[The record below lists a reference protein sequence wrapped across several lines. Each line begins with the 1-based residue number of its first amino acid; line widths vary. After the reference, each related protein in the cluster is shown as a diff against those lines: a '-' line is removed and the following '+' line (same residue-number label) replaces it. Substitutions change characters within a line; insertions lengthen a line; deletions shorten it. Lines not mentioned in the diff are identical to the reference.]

1 MAGAVKAAAPA
12 FREVNIPPFD
22 NMQNVLPVFYIKYL
36 YNLFSSVQI
45 CAILCYKGKNTIP
58 NLENFS
64 EYRTAAFGKRQGLS
78 RCGQGE
84 ISMGRIIKNTIFTL
98 VFLTLS
104 ASTAI
109 LAYLH
114 FTASKDEDISGEWT
128 AYLDMTEQASAIAY
142 SWLQDIEAV
151 SVSLEDMES
160 YMQDLTIS
168 VHLTLDAAKPSE
180 GTFRCIVLPESYDAC
195 ERAAYEAFAQ
205 AFQALLAERLR
216 MAGYEGEMDPGA
228 IEALVTETFGMSTVS
243 YLMSCGPALLPSL
256 EDLQIQ
262 YDCSGVYEAEEGV
275 LVRQIEAGGLVTA
288 REEHYIREDS
298 RLILFEETDSSASGL
313 ISNPFPMI
321 YTLAP
326 QQNP

>member
-58 NLENFS
+58 NLENFG

-78 RCGQGE
+78 WCGQGE

-160 YMQDLTIS
+160 YMQDLTVS

-195 ERAAYEAFAQ
+195 EQAAYEAFAQ

-216 MAGYEGEMDPGA
+216 MAGYEGDMDPGA
-228 IEALVTETFGMSTVS
+228 IEALVTETFGMPTVS

-262 YDCSGVYEAEEGV
+262 YDCSGAYEAEGGV